1 VGVTIGPRLAE
12 FFNKPL
18 SAIIATTN
26 ERGAPEMT
34 PVWYEYADD
43 CIWFN
48 GQASRQ
54 WLQRMQATGRATFFL
69 MDNENHWKW
78 AQVYGRVVE
87 VADDVD
93 SRQFAR
99 LGERYG
105 RPLREAVPNRVFVR
119 IEITAVKG
127 RGGSPRDSWDVS

>member
-1 VGVTIGPRLAE
+1 VTIGPNLAQ
-12 FFNKPL
+12 FFDKRL
-18 SAIIATTN
+18 SAIVATTN
-26 ERGAPEMT
+26 QRGGPEMT

-43 CIWFN
+43 QIWFN
-48 GQASRQ
+48 GQGSRQ
-54 WLQRMQATGRATFFL
+54 WLQRMRASGRATFFL
-69 MDNENHWKW
+69 MDNENAWKW

-105 RPLREAVPNRVFVR
+105 RPLREPVPNRVFVR

-127 RGGSPRDSWDVS
+127 RAGSPRDSWDVS